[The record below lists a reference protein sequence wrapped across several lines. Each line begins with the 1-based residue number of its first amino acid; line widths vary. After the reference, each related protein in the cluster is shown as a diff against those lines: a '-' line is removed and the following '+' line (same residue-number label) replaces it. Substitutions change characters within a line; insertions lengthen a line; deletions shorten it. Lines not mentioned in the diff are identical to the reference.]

1 MAWKLSFEF
10 GNESPFR
17 KFLCIW
23 TFDEKPPNFIATEFK
38 PVHVVR
44 QVQVKIVLFSIRFE

>member
-1 MAWKLSFEF
+1 MARELSFEF

-23 TFDEKPPNFIATEFK
+23 TLHEKPPNFIATEFK

-44 QVQVKIVLFSIRFE
+44 QVQVKIVLLSIRLE